1 MSKHKSTRVPKEIEK
16 QLIAVNQ
23 WHIENELPRN
33 KRRSKRNGACN
44 PLSAWMHGAKGQ
56 GSKIIQVT
64 EGKAYYPYKSNVDAL
79 RTLAGRIAKR
89 YQITWFQYD
98 ALMRYL
104 CDRYAGRET
113 HFFFAGKQGI
123 YGGTKIVGDCDK
135 LVEMYYTSLSH
146 MPLRS
151 IIDPN
156 VTNLVLMIQFEETFK
171 KQFDKVS
178 VWK

>member
-1 MSKHKSTRVPKEIEK
+1 MSKHKSTRIPKEIEK

-33 KRRSKRNGACN
+33 KRRSKRNGAGN

-64 EGKAYYPYKSNVDAL
+64 EGKARYPYKSNVEAL
-79 RTLAGRIAKR
+79 RTLAERIAKR

-113 HFFFAGKQGI
+113 HFFSACNPGM
-123 YGGTKIVGDCDK
+123 YGSTKIVGNCNK
-135 LVEMYYTSLSH
+135 LGQMHHTSLSH

-171 KQFDKVS
+171 KQFNRVS